1 MNSIGSKDIAYI
13 LALLRSTYS
22 SHVLLLKINIFQK
35 VDGGLVD
42 LSWWPKI
49 NSAHCLRNTKT
60 NLSLKSISE
69 TVLTVSRSQ
78 GIYYI

>member
-42 LSWWPKI
+42 LS
-49 NSAHCLRNTKT
+49 
-60 NLSLKSISE
+60 
-69 TVLTVSRSQ
+69 
-78 GIYYI
+78 